1 MKDEDRAVSIT
12 PARLELI
19 TEVGPPDCPMSAFP
33 LIIFSILYVIIMCFQ
48 VSLPCL
54 RPPNPPN
61 GGLLIPG
68 SFLSPFVDP
77 PKWGAIPA
85 PVFFLPPKWG
95 EGGLKI
101 IRILIFQNIPA
112 DDNQVLSFLPDS
124 TLHNAEQ

>member
-68 SFLSPFVDP
+68 SFLSLFVDP
-77 PKWGAIPA
+77 PTPQMGGYSCPG
-85 PVFFLPPKWG
+85 FLLTPQM
-95 EGGLKI
+95 GGRGVKNHTN
-101 IRILIFQNIPA
+101 FNIPKY
-112 DDNQVLSFLPDS
+112 SG
-124 TLHNAEQ
+124 

>member
-77 PKWGAIPA
+77 PNGGL
-85 PVFFLPPKWG
+85 FLPRFSSYPPN
-95 EGGLKI
+95 GGKGG
-101 IRILIFQNIPA
+101 
-112 DDNQVLSFLPDS
+112 
-124 TLHNAEQ
+124 